1 MITIRQTDLFRSW
14 FQGLRDEK
22 VKARINVR
30 LQRLALG
37 HVGDAKAVGSG
48 VYELRLQFGPGYR
61 IYYTVQGSD
70 LVILLIGGDKSTQR
84 SDIAKAIA
92 LTAKI

>member
-1 MITIRQTDLFRSW
+1 M
-14 FQGLRDEK
+14 RDEK